1 MPDATPNSAKAP
13 GTARPHAKT
22 RLRGALGLVEWLGN
36 ALPHPVTLF
45 ALMTMTVV
53 VLSSISAWIGISA
66 ADPRPANAGDV
77 MRVTNLL
84 TGTEL
89 VRWASTVTT
98 NFTSYAPL
106 GTVLVAL
113 LGISIAEHSGLLS
126 SALRALVVAA
136 PRRCITMAIV
146 FAAVIS
152 NVASDLGYVVVL
164 PLAAMLFATM
174 GRHPLAGLS
183 AAFAGVSGGYGAN
196 LLLSTSDPL
205 LGGITQGAAQLLA
218 PEYSVS
224 AVANWY
230 FMAASSVLVILAA
243 TWVTERVIEPRLGA
257 WHPQDGDPEALSPDT
272 HTHRPIASAERR
284 ALWAA
289 LGCMLVFGVGLFAIA
304 WPDASPL
311 RDANG
316 EYGSRAP
323 LFASVVAF
331 IVIFF
336 ALPGLVYGAM
346 TGTYRNDRD
355 VIAAMSKTLGS
366 LGQYLVLVFFASQF
380 VALFGRSGLGTILAI
395 KGAGWLGGVAENGP
409 LLFIGLILLCAAVNL
424 MISSGMAQWAL
435 MAPIVVPMMMLL
447 GYAPEVVQAAY
458 RIGDSVSNIVTPM
471 LSYFALI
478 LAVATRYQ
486 RDAGVGTLLA
496 LMLPYAIVFTIA
508 WTAFFCLWVFG
519 LELPVGPNA
528 QLRYTTP

>member
-1 MPDATPNSAKAP
+1 MPDAPPHAADAP
-13 GTARPHAKT
+13 GTAAPHAKA
-22 RLRGALGLVEWLGN
+22 RLRGVLGLVEWLGN

-45 ALMTMTVV
+45 ALMTVGV
-53 VLSSISAWIGISA
+53 IALSSISAGLGISA
-66 ADPRPANAGDV
+66 ADPRPANAGDILS
-77 MRVTNLL
+77 VTNLL

-126 SALRALVVAA
+126 IALRALVVAA

-146 FAAVIS
+146 VAAVIS

-164 PLAAMLFATM
+164 PLAAMLFAAM

-196 LLLSTSDPL
+196 LVLSTSDPL
-205 LGGITQGAAQLLA
+205 LGGITQSAAQLLA

-230 FMAASSVLVILAA
+230 FMAASTLLVTLAA
-243 TWVTERVIEPRLGA
+243 TWVTERVIEPRLGT
-257 WHPQDGDPEALSPDT
+257 WTPQDGDAQTLSPEAGIGRDIT
-272 HTHRPIASAERR
+272 HTERR
-284 ALWAA
+284 ALRAA
-289 LGCMLVFGVGLFAIA
+289 LACMLACGAALFVLA
-304 WPDASPL
+304 WPDSSPL
-311 RDANG
+311 RDSAG

-323 LFASVVAF
+323 LFGSVVAF

-336 ALPGLVYGAM
+336 ALPGLLYGVM

-380 VALFGRSGLGTILAI
+380 IALFGRSGLGTILAV
-395 KGAGWLGGVAENGP
+395 KGAGWLSGIADNGP
-409 LLFIGLILLCAAVNL
+409 LLFVGLIALCAAVNL

-458 RIGDSVSNIVTPM
+458 RIGDSVTNVITPM

-496 LMLPYAIVFTIA
+496 LMLPYAIVFAVA

-528 QLRYTTP
+528 QLRYSGH

>member
-1 MPDATPNSAKAP
+1 MPDAPPHSANAP
-13 GTARPHAKT
+13 STDMPRAKP

-45 ALMTMTVV
+45 AVMMVTVIV
-53 VLSSISAWIGISA
+53 VSSISAWLGISA

-77 MRVTNLL
+77 MTVTNLL

-113 LGISIAEHSGLLS
+113 LGIAVAEHSGLLS
-126 SALRALVVAA
+126 AALRALVMAA

-205 LGGITQGAAQLLA
+205 LGGITQSAAQLLA
-218 PEYSVS
+218 PDYSVS

-230 FMAASSVLVILAA
+230 FMAASSVLITLAA
-243 TWVTERVIEPRLGA
+243 TWVTERVIEPRLSP
-257 WHPQDGDPEALSPDT
+257 WSPQDGEAQALSPDMDT
-272 HTHRPIASAERR
+272 RHAITPVERR

-289 LGCMLVFGVGLFAIA
+289 LGCMVACGIALFALA
-304 WPDASPL
+304 WSESSPL
-311 RDANG
+311 RDAAG

-323 LFASVVAF
+323 LFSSIVAF

-336 ALPGLVYGAM
+336 ALPGLLYGVM

-355 VIAAMSKTLGS
+355 VIAAMSKTLGT

-380 VALFGRSGLGTILAI
+380 IALFGRSGLGTILAI
-395 KGAGWLGGVAENGP
+395 KGAGWLSGMADNGP
-409 LLFIGLILLCAAVNL
+409 ALFIGLILLCAAVNL

-458 RIGDSVSNIVTPM
+458 RIGDSVSNIITPM

-496 LMLPYAIVFTIA
+496 LMLPYAVVFTIA

-528 QLRYTTP
+528 QLRYPGH